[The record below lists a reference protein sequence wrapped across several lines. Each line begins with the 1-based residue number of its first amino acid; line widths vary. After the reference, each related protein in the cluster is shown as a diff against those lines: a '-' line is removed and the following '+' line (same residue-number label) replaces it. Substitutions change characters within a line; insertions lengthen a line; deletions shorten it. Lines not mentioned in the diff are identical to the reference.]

1 MPVDSNHGNHRPC
14 SSLSFFFDQE
24 MTEVPRAD
32 NRAFLSLC
40 DLFEKT
46 IAIRER
52 TADNFY
58 SVADVSIEFVVGKF
72 YRRSCAD
79 GRDCVRVVT
88 HIYLYSGPARATTF
102 GRPIYFWI
110 SRHDPR

>member
-1 MPVDSNHGNHRPC
+1 
-14 SSLSFFFDQE
+14 
-24 MTEVPRAD
+24 MTEVPRAA

-72 YRRSCAD
+72 CRRSCAD

-88 HIYLYSGPARATTF
+88 HITSIPARRAQRRSA
-102 GRPIYFWI
+102 GRSIL
-110 SRHDPR
+110 D